1 MGHQVQVAGGT
12 DGHAG
17 GGAAALVVRAAD
29 AEEVPLPHAGAFR
42 LLTDGGAAGVNRLS
56 LGAGSAGAPEH
67 FHTRS
72 TELFYV
78 LGGAADF
85 VLGTERVRVA
95 EGGLVLVPPGLTH
108 AFGAAPGT
116 GAELLVVLTPGWS
129 ASATSGRWG
138 ASSTGWRRSRN
149 CCPTRTATT
158 STSPGR
164 RSGVTRP
171 SPPDL
176 PDKATRV

>member
-85 VLGTERVRVA
+85 VLGTERVRVT

-116 GAELLVVLTPGWS
+116 GAELLVVLTPGVERFGYFRTLGRIQHGLAPFEELLPHQDRYDVHFPGAEVRRDQAVSSGS
-129 ASATSGRWG
+129 AG
-138 ASSTGWRRSRN
+138 
-149 CCPTRTATT
+149 
-158 STSPGR
+158 
-164 RSGVTRP
+164 
-171 SPPDL
+171 
-176 PDKATRV
+176 